1 MQFTDIAVNL
11 GDGMF
16 RGKYHGKRRHDDD
29 LEAVVQRA
37 HAAGVTRQL
46 LTGTSLKESRLV
58 LDLATKYNLHSTA
71 GCHPTSTSEIDKHKG
86 GEDGYFAELGAL
98 IDEDRKE
105 GGAKRIISIG
115 EVGLDYDRLK
125 FAPRETQLKHLPRLL
140 RLSQKYHLPL
150 FLHDRHP
157 EAHADFVRILKE
169 VGYGP
174 SWAGGVVHSFTGTKA
189 ELQELLDMGFYIGVN
204 GCSMKTQENVD
215 NVKVIPLDRI
225 LLETDAPWCSVT
237 TTHASHK
244 YIPKGLV
251 VVDKVKPEKFV
262 EGKGVKGR
270 NEPAEVIT
278 IAHIVA
284 GIRGIPVEELATAAW
299 DNTLRLLYPAEV

>member
-1 MQFTDIAVNL
+1 MSPSSDPP
-11 GDGMF
+11 D
-16 RGKYHGKRRHDDD
+16 
-29 LEAVVQRA
+29 
-37 HAAGVTRQL
+37 
-46 LTGTSLKESRLV
+46 
-58 LDLATKYNLHSTA
+58 LHSTA

-86 GEDGYFAELGAL
+86 GEEGYFAELEAL

-115 EVGLDYDRLK
+115 EVGLGEWCSADVLGHHSRPDYDRLR

-140 RLSQKYHLPL
+140 RLSEKYHLPL

-169 VGYGP
+169 VGYGA

-215 NVKVIPLDRI
+215 NVKIIPLDRI

-244 YIPKGLV
+244 YIPNGLV

-270 NEPAEVIT
+270 NEPAEVS
-278 IAHIVA
+278 
-284 GIRGIPVEELATAAW
+284 
-299 DNTLRLLYPAEV
+299 